1 MKTKSSALA
10 LFAAVLLG
18 SWSTASAIPLHLDAF
33 NSDGSTA
40 FDVLFEDTGDGLL
53 QYEEILSTSGL
64 LLGTDLFDHLLG
76 VPTIEG
82 ISTVG
87 GPCGPDPDRWCFV
100 NFDIGLGVSVTT
112 DTWTYSIGPVAVD
125 EPASLSLLVI
135 ALAVLA
141 ARLRRTN
148 RA

>member
-1 MKTKSSALA
+1 MKTKSSVLT

-18 SWSTASAIPLHLDAF
+18 SWGTASAVPLRLDAF

-40 FDVLFEDTGDGLL
+40 FDVFFEDTGDGLL
-53 QYEEILSTSGL
+53 QYEEITSTSGL
-64 LLGTDLFDHLLG
+64 LLGTDLYPALLG

-82 ISTVG
+82 ISTLG
-87 GPCGPDPDRWCFV
+87 GPCGPSPDQWCFV
-100 NFDIGLGVSVTT
+100 SFDIGIGVSVTT
-112 DTWTYSIGPVAVD
+112 DTWTYLISPAAVD

-135 ALAVLA
+135 ALGVLA
-141 ARLRRTN
+141 GRLRRTK